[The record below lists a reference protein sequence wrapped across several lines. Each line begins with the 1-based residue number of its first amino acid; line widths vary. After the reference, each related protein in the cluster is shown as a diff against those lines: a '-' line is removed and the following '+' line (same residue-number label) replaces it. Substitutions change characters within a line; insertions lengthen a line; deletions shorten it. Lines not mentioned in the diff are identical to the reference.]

1 MNRISKFMYGMGI
14 SLTLLLAGTTALQAQ
29 AQGEG
34 RQRQRPN
41 RENFDPQ
48 QMRER
53 MTARL
58 REQLE
63 VKDDAEWQLIQE
75 RLEKVMTARRESMMG
90 GFGGGFG
97 GRMGGMR
104 PGGDNQDSSR
114 RGPGMG
120 NNPEGEAL
128 QKAIESKASSEEI
141 KSKLAKLREARKAR
155 EAALE
160 KAQNELSE
168 VLSLRQEA
176 ILVSMGVLR

>member
-1 MNRISKFMYGMGI
+1 M
-14 SLTLLLAGTTALQAQ
+14 TLLLAGTTALQAQ
-29 AQGEG
+29 AQGGEG

-53 MTARL
+53 MTSRL

-104 PGGDNQDSSR
+104 PGGDNQDGPR

-120 NNPEGEAL
+120 NNPEAEAL
-128 QKAIESKASSEEI
+128 QKALESKASNEEI
-141 KSKLAKLREARKAR
+141 KSKLAKLRDARKAK